1 MGGVKEKKG
10 EVKRQTNK
18 WIERDNLKKGGRE
31 AKTIQ
36 DNFLTAKNFHV

>member
-1 MGGVKEKKG
+1 MGGEGNKG

-18 WIERDNLKKGGRE
+18 WIERDNLKKGERE